1 MTAKSKV
8 EEGACRAAS
17 FNCVYDVHSSEAKES
32 LENDGLA
39 EEEKALSWGNKV
51 ESKERDIEKAKRTL
65 GYDPVSFEEGIQ
77 RTFNHSEYAYSA

>member
-1 MTAKSKV
+1 VTAKSKV

-51 ESKERDIEKAKRTL
+51 ESKERDHFLLT
-65 GYDPVSFEEGIQ
+65 
-77 RTFNHSEYAYSA
+77 HSL